1 MAGIAVE
8 AERTWRDCGV
18 LLICVYV
25 DVDVLMHSDVCHD
38 YFVLHKI
45 IMGGLEMTLFVTPV

>member
-8 AERTWRDCGV
+8 AKRTWRDCGV

-45 IMGGLEMTLFVTPV
+45 IMG